1 MLEALRYHLVFWNL
15 SSLALKLFPVLAY
28 LDDRYIGASQLFV
41 DPLSINN
48 SQSRRWS
55 VPHVVVQ
62 LSAPSPPVEGVII
75 SPDQGSTSC
84 GNL

>member
-62 LSAPSPPVEGVII
+62 LSAPSPQLKG
-75 SPDQGSTSC
+75 
-84 GNL
+84 